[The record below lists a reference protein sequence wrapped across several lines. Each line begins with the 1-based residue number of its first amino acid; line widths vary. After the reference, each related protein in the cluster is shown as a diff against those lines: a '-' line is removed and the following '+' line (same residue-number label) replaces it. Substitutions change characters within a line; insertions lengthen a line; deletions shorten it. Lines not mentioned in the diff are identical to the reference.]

1 MALTREERLARRKA
15 NRRSQ
20 RMAGEVFEDDGS
32 DSDSEM
38 AARADGFRN
47 ANDRRLGTEEYDR
60 LSGEGLQDADSAGR
74 YAAREVIAEM
84 RHGRGDRTTEEM
96 AEYYQGLADDG
107 AKFNK
112 RAQDYL
118 GKHGVTFGGGGGD
131 DTDPPEEEDPIV
143 DVPETPNVP
152 EWPFGDM
159 QYNPTPKPIT
169 PGPGNPGG
177 QSMDNWVMDN
187 DNMVTQGDNS
197 VNMQQI
203 NNSVSQT
210 SGGYSQANAFTN
222 RWMKDYDF
230 TKI

>member
-1 MALTREERLARRKA
+1 MGLSREERLARRKA

-20 RMAGEVFEDDGS
+20 RMAGEVFNEDGTDE
-32 DSDSEM
+32 DI

-60 LSGEGLQDADSAGR
+60 LSGEGMQDADSRGR
-74 YAAREVIAEM
+74 YSAKEVIAEM

-107 AKFNK
+107 AKFNQ

-118 GKHGVTFGGGGGD
+118 GKHGVTFGGGGGGGN
-131 DTDPPEEEDPIV
+131 DPIEDEDPIV
-143 DVPETPNVP
+143 DVPDTPDVP
-152 EWPFGDM
+152 EWPFPDPPTTGI
-159 QYNPTPKPIT
+159 PTPVVPT
-169 PGPGNPGG
+169 PGNPGG

-187 DNMVTQGDNS
+187 DNFVVQGPGSIN
-197 VNMQQI
+197 QQHI
-203 NNSVSQT
+203 DNSVSQQ
-210 SGGYSQANAFTN
+210 SGGYSAANEWTN

-230 TKI
+230 TKV